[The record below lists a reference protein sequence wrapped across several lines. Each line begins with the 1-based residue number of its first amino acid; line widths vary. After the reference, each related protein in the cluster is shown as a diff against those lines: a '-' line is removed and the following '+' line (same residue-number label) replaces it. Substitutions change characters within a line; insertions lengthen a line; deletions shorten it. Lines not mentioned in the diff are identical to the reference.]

1 MLPRQNP
8 RHINFLCESNRSQ
21 QVRELQ
27 PSRAYDKMT
36 AMNSDLKHRIRFA
49 GAFAL
54 VVFFIWAG
62 VAAAS
67 WSAEASD
74 HPLLLSSQSKKKA
87 AKKKSAPAKAE
98 KMEGLPPR
106 IPFTS
111 GDQDVAAIPGMP
123 DARFWAD
130 SEKEYLRALPQERG
144 PWLILSTGGSDGA
157 FGAGLLN
164 GWSKAGTRPEFTL
177 VSGTSTGA
185 LIAPFAF
192 LGSKYDDALRDAY
205 TTIGAIDIFEV
216 GGKGESFLD
225 TWPLRDLIAKRVTPD
240 LLKAIAAE
248 HARGRRLF
256 ITTTNLDAGRP
267 VAWDIGAIATH
278 GGDKAVD
285 LVRKVMIASISIPG
299 AFPPMLID
307 VEANGRKI
315 QEMHVDG
322 GLGAQFFVAPDS
334 MLVSTSMASLRASD
348 LYIIAN
354 MKLGSDFEV
363 TERNTLSI
371 LGRTVAAAIRIVI
384 RNAIDRVY
392 ATAKRN
398 NVGFYLA
405 FVDQGFSAPA
415 RGPFDTDYMK
425 ALYEAGFAKG
435 SGPHPFLREPPDF
448 SDQPR
453 NAAR

>member
-1 MLPRQNP
+1 M
-8 RHINFLCESNRSQ
+8 
-21 QVRELQ
+21 
-27 PSRAYDKMT
+27 M
-36 AMNSDLKHRIRFA
+36 AMNSNVKYRIRFA
-49 GAFAL
+49 GAVAL
-54 VVFFIWAG
+54 AIFFISSGILDSSRAS
-62 VAAAS
+62 AATDHSAS
-67 WSAEASD
+67 I
-74 HPLLLSSQSKKKA
+74 SSQSKKKA
-87 AKKKSAPAKAE
+87 AKKKIGPAKSA
-98 KMEGLPPR
+98 KPEGLPAR
-106 IPFTS
+106 IPFTAAE
-111 GDQDVAAIPGMP
+111 QDAAAIPNIP

-130 SEKEYLRALPQERG
+130 SEKAYLRALPQARG

-164 GWSKAGTRPEFTL
+164 GWTKAGTRPEFTL
-177 VSGTSTGA
+177 VTGTSTGA

-192 LGSKYDDALRDAY
+192 LGPKYDDALRDAY

-256 ITTTNLDAGRP
+256 VTTTNLDAGRP
-267 VAWDIGAIATH
+267 VAWDIGAIASRS
-278 GGDKAVD
+278 GDQAVE
-285 LVRKVMIASISIPG
+285 LVRKVIIASISIPG

-307 VEANGRKI
+307 VEANGHKF

-322 GLGAQFFVAPDS
+322 GLGAQFYVAPDS
-334 MLVSTSMASLRASD
+334 MLVSTSTASLRASD
-348 LYIIAN
+348 LYVIAN
-354 MKLGSDFEV
+354 MKLSPDFEI

-371 LGRTVAAAIRIVI
+371 LGRTIATAIRIVI
-384 RNAIDRVY
+384 SNAIDRVY
-392 ATAKRN
+392 AAAKRN
-398 NVGFYLA
+398 NIGFYLA

-415 RGPFDTDYMK
+415 QGPFDTGYMK

-435 SGPHPFLREPPDF
+435 SGPDPFLREPPDF

>member
-1 MLPRQNP
+1 
-8 RHINFLCESNRSQ
+8 
-21 QVRELQ
+21 
-27 PSRAYDKMT
+27 MT
-36 AMNSDLKHRIRFA
+36 AMNSNVKYRIRFA
-49 GAFAL
+49 GAVAL
-54 VVFFIWAG
+54 AVFFIFAG
-62 VAAAS
+62 AIAASRMPAAA
-67 WSAEASD
+67 D
-74 HPLLLSSQSKKKA
+74 HSVSVSSQSKKKA
-87 AKKKSAPAKAE
+87 AKKKAGPAKSA
-98 KMEGLPPR
+98 KPEGLPAR
-106 IPFTS
+106 IPFTAAE
-111 GDQDVAAIPGMP
+111 QDAAVIANIP

-130 SEKEYLRALPQERG
+130 SEKGYLRALPQARG

-164 GWSKAGTRPEFTL
+164 GWTKTGTRPEFTL
-177 VSGTSTGA
+177 VTGTSTGA

-192 LGSKYDDALRDAY
+192 LGPKYDDALRDAY

-225 TWPLRDLIAKRVTPD
+225 TWPLQSLIAKRVTAD

-256 ITTTNLDAGRP
+256 IMTTNLDAGRP
-267 VAWDIGAIATH
+267 VAWDIGVIATR
-278 GGDKAVD
+278 GGDQAVE
-285 LVRKVMIASISIPG
+285 LVRRVILASISIPG
-299 AFPPMLID
+299 AFPPVLID
-307 VEANGRKI
+307 VEAGGRKF

-322 GLGAQFFVAPDS
+322 GLGAQFYVAPDS
-334 MLVSTSMASLRASD
+334 MLVSTSTASLRASD
-348 LYIIAN
+348 LYVIAN
-354 MKLGSDFEV
+354 MKLGADFEI
-363 TERNTLSI
+363 TERNTLNI
-371 LGRTVAAAIRIVI
+371 LGRTVGTAIRIVI

-398 NVGFYLA
+398 NIGFYLA

-435 SGPHPFLREPPDF
+435 SGPNPFLREPPDF

>member
-1 MLPRQNP
+1 
-8 RHINFLCESNRSQ
+8 
-21 QVRELQ
+21 
-27 PSRAYDKMT
+27 
-36 AMNSDLKHRIRFA
+36 MNSDVKHRIRFA
-49 GAFAL
+49 GTVAL
-54 VVFFIWAG
+54 AIFILLAG
-62 VAAAS
+62 VSAPRLAAAAS
-67 WSAEASD
+67 DHEALS
-74 HPLLLSSQSKKKA
+74 LSSQSKKKT
-87 AKKKSAPAKAE
+87 AKKKAVPTKSAKEGAKP
-98 KMEGLPPR
+98 EGLPAR
-106 IPFTS
+106 IPFTAA
-111 GDQDVAAIPGMP
+111 DQDVAAIPGMA

-130 SEKEYLRALPQERG
+130 SEKDYLRALPQARG
-144 PWLILSTGGSDGA
+144 SWLILSTGGSDGA

-164 GWSKAGTRPEFTL
+164 GWTKAGTRPEFTL
-177 VSGTSTGA
+177 VTGTSTGA

-205 TTIGAIDIFEV
+205 TTIGAVDIFEV

-225 TWPLRDLIAKRVTPD
+225 TWPLRDLITKRVTPD

-278 GGDKAVD
+278 GGDKAVE

-299 AFPPMLID
+299 AFPPTLID

-322 GLGAQFFVAPDS
+322 GLGAQFYVAPDS
-334 MLVSTSMASLRASD
+334 MLVSTSIASLRASD
-348 LYIIAN
+348 IYIVAN
-354 MKLGSDFEV
+354 MKLDSDFEV

-371 LGRTVAAAIRIVI
+371 LGRTVATAIRIVI

-398 NVGFYLA
+398 NIGFYLA
-405 FVDQGFSAPA
+405 FVDRDFSAPA
-415 RGPFDTDYMK
+415 RGPFDTEYMK
-425 ALYEAGFAKG
+425 ALYAAGFAKG
-435 SGPHPFLREPPDF
+435 SGPDPFLREPPDF

-453 NAAR
+453 NVAR